1 MHIAVCDDNV
11 ADRKQLERL
20 LKRESDKRA
29 ASTGIIYT
37 DSFGNSTSLLSNPM
51 QYDAFYIDMCLTEG
65 ITGTEVANALIAQGV
80 NAPIVLCCSKINYR
94 EQTYPENVI
103 FLDKPIKV
111 AELGQSIDHALDIMS
126 KAVPLI
132 ELREDEDTVYATEPD
147 ILYAEEEGGIL
158 KKLAEDGI
166 VFEGADKADLTLLTE
181 PAEKELIRHIADFPG
196 EIISAA
202 KSYDPA
208 RITRYV
214 TELANRYHKF
224 YNSCRVKDAEH
235 CVCQARIAL
244 CTATKNVISNAL
256 TLLKITVPESM

>member
-94 EQTYPENVI
+94 AQSYPENVI

-132 ELREDEDTVYATEPD
+132 ELREDEDTVYVTEPD
-147 ILYAEEEGGIL
+147 ILYAEEEG
-158 KKLAEDGI
+158 
-166 VFEGADKADLTLLTE
+166 
-181 PAEKELIRHIADFPG
+181 R
-196 EIISAA
+196 
-202 KSYDPA
+202 
-208 RITRYV
+208 
-214 TELANRYHKF
+214 
-224 YNSCRVKDAEH
+224 
-235 CVCQARIAL
+235 
-244 CTATKNVISNAL
+244 NVIV
-256 TLLKITVPESM
+256 TLKDGRTVKVATPLSICSLR

>member
-132 ELREDEDTVYATEPD
+132 ELREDEDTVYVTEPD
-147 ILYAEEEGGIL
+147 ILYAEEEG
-158 KKLAEDGI
+158 
-166 VFEGADKADLTLLTE
+166 
-181 PAEKELIRHIADFPG
+181 R
-196 EIISAA
+196 
-202 KSYDPA
+202 
-208 RITRYV
+208 
-214 TELANRYHKF
+214 
-224 YNSCRVKDAEH
+224 
-235 CVCQARIAL
+235 
-244 CTATKNVISNAL
+244 NVIV
-256 TLLKITVPESM
+256 TLKDGRTVKVATTAINLFSQIENHPTFFAPSHRLDDPYRQIHGEAGLPQSHHVRWQKICSAQRLCCLCETAAGGISCVKKTPLSRMKS

>member
-37 DSFGNSTSLLSNPM
+37 DSFGNSTALLSNPM

-65 ITGTEVANALIAQGV
+65 TTGTDVVNALTAQGV
-80 NAPIVLCCSKINYR
+80 NAPIILCCSKINYR

-111 AELGQSIDHALDIMS
+111 AELAQSIDHALEIMA

-132 ELREDEDTVYATEPD
+132 ELREDEDTIYVTEPD
-147 ILYAEEEGGIL
+147 ILYAEEEGRNVIVTLKDGRTVKVATTAINLFSQIENHPTFFAPTVRAIL
-158 KKLAEDGI
+158 NGRYMRRWDSVKSLCAMVKSSRCTETALLTQNSFWQSI
-166 VFEGADKADLTLLTE
+166 TRNFPFTLLRSRR
-181 PAEKELIRHIADFPG
+181 RHW
-196 EIISAA
+196 
-202 KSYDPA
+202 
-208 RITRYV
+208 RT
-214 TELANRYHKF
+214 
-224 YNSCRVKDAEH
+224 C
-235 CVCQARIAL
+235 C
-244 CTATKNVISNAL
+244 
-256 TLLKITVPESM
+256 

>member
-65 ITGTEVANALIAQGV
+65 TTGTDVVNSLTAQGV

-94 EQTYPENVI
+94 EQTYPDNVI

-111 AELGQSIDHALDIMS
+111 AELAQSIDHALEIMS

-132 ELREDEDTVYATEPD
+132 ELREDEDT
-147 ILYAEEEGGIL
+147 I
-158 KKLAEDGI
+158 
-166 VFEGADKADLTLLTE
+166 
-181 PAEKELIRHIADFPG
+181 
-196 EIISAA
+196 
-202 KSYDPA
+202 
-208 RITRYV
+208 YV
-214 TELANRYHKF
+214 TEHPLCGGRRQECHRHPDGRPHRKSSHHRYQF
-224 YNSCRVKDAEH
+224 VLPDREPPY
-235 CVCQARIAL
+235 
-244 CTATKNVISNAL
+244 
-256 TLLKITVPESM
+256 LLRSHRQDDP

>member
-65 ITGTEVANALIAQGV
+65 TTGTDVVNALTAQGV
-80 NAPIVLCCSKINYR
+80 NAPIILCCSKINYR

-111 AELGQSIDHALDIMS
+111 AELAQSIDHALEIMA

-132 ELREDEDTVYATEPD
+132 ELREDEDTIYVTEPD
-147 ILYAEEEGGIL
+147 ILYAEEEG
-158 KKLAEDGI
+158 
-166 VFEGADKADLTLLTE
+166 
-181 PAEKELIRHIADFPG
+181 R
-196 EIISAA
+196 
-202 KSYDPA
+202 
-208 RITRYV
+208 
-214 TELANRYHKF
+214 
-224 YNSCRVKDAEH
+224 
-235 CVCQARIAL
+235 
-244 CTATKNVISNAL
+244 NVIV
-256 TLLKITVPESM
+256 TLKDGRTVKVATTAINLFSQIENHPTFFAPTVKFILNGRYIYG

>member
-37 DSFGNSTSLLSNPM
+37 DSFGNSTALLSNPM

-65 ITGTEVANALIAQGV
+65 TTGTDVVNALTAQGV
-80 NAPIVLCCSKINYR
+80 NAPIILCCSKINYR

-111 AELGQSIDHALDIMS
+111 AELAQSIDHALEIMA

-132 ELREDEDTVYATEPD
+132 ELREDEDTIYVTEPD
-147 ILYAEEEGGIL
+147 ILYAEEEGRNVIVTL
-158 KKLAEDGI
+158 KDGRTVKVATTAI
-166 VFEGADKADLTLLTE
+166 NLFSQIENHPTSLPLPLGPSSTADTWRSWDSVKSLCAMGKSSRCTETALLTQ
-181 PAEKELIRHIADFPG
+181 
-196 EIISAA
+196 
-202 KSYDPA
+202 
-208 RITRYV
+208 
-214 TELANRYHKF
+214 
-224 YNSCRVKDAEH
+224 NSSWQSIMR
-235 CVCQARIAL
+235 
-244 CTATKNVISNAL
+244 N
-256 TLLKITVPESM
+256 LKVS

>member
-111 AELGQSIDHALDIMS
+111 AELGQSIDQALDIMS

-132 ELREDEDTVYATEPD
+132 ELREDEDTVYVTEPD
-147 ILYAEEEGGIL
+147 ILYAEEEGRNVIVTLKDGRTVKVATTAINLFSQIENHPTFFAPTVKTIL
-158 KKLAEDGI
+158 NGRYMEKLGFRKVIMCDGKKFALHRDCVAYAKQLLAE
-166 VFEGADKADLTLLTE
+166 
-181 PAEKELIRHIADFPG
+181 
-196 EIISAA
+196 
-202 KSYDPA
+202 
-208 RITRYV
+208 
-214 TELANRYHKF
+214 YH
-224 YNSCRVKDAEH
+224 A
-235 CVCQARIAL
+235 
-244 CTATKNVISNAL
+244 
-256 TLLKITVPESM
+256 